1 MEESESIRSATKLS
15 ICPARKAANPEVWY
29 SRSSN
34 RSCLFHSGL
43 QKVAREVKAE
53 VDEKNR
59 LLVELDVHEFEP
71 EEITVKAIENQ
82 LIVHAKKETQNC
94 CKEFR
99 REIQLPDGIDL
110 DTVTSNLSPSGE

>member
-1 MEESESIRSATKLS
+1 MGSSSTASSFEVADESDFGEFFYSA
-15 ICPARKAANPEVWY
+15 
-29 SRSSN
+29 SS
-34 RSCLFHSGL
+34 F

-59 LLVELDVHEFEP
+59 LLVELDMHEFEP
-71 EEITVKAIENQ
+71 EEITVKAVENQ
-82 LIVHAKKETQNC
+82 LIVHAKKQTSTC

-110 DTVTSNLSPSGE
+110 DTVTSNLSPEGERSRLHHRC